1 MQGIRVI
8 ITGKKRLIE
17 IAFFLPSQTWIIFDT
32 NIGKIIKAIAVGK
45 SKKVAKIGTAT
56 SGRPIPRIPLTVPAK
71 NNVNMQNISDCV
83 LSDSNSKLKASYRF
97 CLGLFV

>member
-8 ITGKKRLIE
+8 IIGKKRLIE
-17 IAFFLPSQTWIIFDT
+17 IAFFLASQTWVMFEI

-71 NNVNMQNISDCV
+71 NNVKMQNIRDCV
-83 LSDSNSKLKASYRF
+83 LSVSNSKLKASFRF
-97 CLGLFV
+97 YLSLFV